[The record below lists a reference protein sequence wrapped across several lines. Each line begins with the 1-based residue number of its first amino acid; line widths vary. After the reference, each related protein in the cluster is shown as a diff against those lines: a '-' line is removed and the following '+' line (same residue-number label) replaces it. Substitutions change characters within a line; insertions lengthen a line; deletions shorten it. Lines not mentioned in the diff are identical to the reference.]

1 MAHRKRRLDQLK
13 HPFSPHREPFLSFFC
28 QLITMNDKEKK
39 NNEKNKDFANQ
50 FRTFIK
56 KLKKKNIYYEDYK
69 RV

>member
-1 MAHRKRRLDQLK
+1 
-13 HPFSPHREPFLSFFC
+13 
-28 QLITMNDKEKK
+28 MNDKEKK

-56 KLKKKNIYYEDYK
+56 KLKKNIFIMKIIRECNEDYK